1 MDAGCEWR
9 EKRGGSGEVCGG
21 DFEEGHAGLSGV
33 SWVPSVGVLIGL
45 FYNLVSVKILSR
57 LVTVTGPRG
66 VLKKDLKHLSV
77 SFESST
83 VPNTINISLHHG
95 GRKNVAALRTVKSL
109 IANMVIGV
117 TRGYKYKMRYV
128 YAHFPINVNI
138 DTDKETG
145 LGQVEIRWVAHFDCP
160 WKRGAIWGELL

>member
-1 MDAGCEWR
+1 M
-9 EKRGGSGEVCGG
+9 
-21 DFEEGHAGLSGV
+21 
-33 SWVPSVGVLIGL
+33 
-45 FYNLVSVKILSR
+45 SVKILSR

-66 VLKKDLKHLSV
+66 VLRKDLKHLSV
-77 SFESST
+77 SFESSP

-117 TRGYKYKMRYV
+117 TKGYKYKMRYV

-145 LGQVEIRWVAHFDCP
+145 LGQVEIRWVAHFDCF
-160 WKRGAIWGELL
+160 WRRG